1 MYGIKALFI
10 GIKFHSLG
18 LYFNILWFLNINKPW
33 VAGKQ
38 SQQEGFITKKY
49 SAIVEYVFRIHTA
62 KKIVHAEPGEGSI
75 HEYCTEE
82 FVKM

>member
-1 MYGIKALFI
+1 MYRIKALLI

-33 VAGKQ
+33 VAGKK

-62 KKIVHAEPGEGSI
+62 KKLYMQNLERAVYMNA
-75 HEYCTEE
+75 
-82 FVKM
+82 VQRNL

>member
-1 MYGIKALFI
+1 MYRINALLI

-33 VAGKQ
+33 VAGKK

-49 SAIVEYVFRIHTA
+49 SEIVEYVFRIHTA
-62 KKIVHAEPGEGSI
+62 KKLYMQNLERAV
-75 HEYCTEE
+75 YMNT
-82 FVKM
+82 VQRNL

>member
-1 MYGIKALFI
+1 MYRIKALLI

-33 VAGKQ
+33 VAGKK

-62 KKIVHAEPGEGSI
+62 KKLYMQNLERAV
-75 HEYCTEE
+75 YMNT
-82 FVKM
+82 VQRNL

>member
-1 MYGIKALFI
+1 MYGIKALLI

-33 VAGKQ
+33 VAGKK

-62 KKIVHAEPGEGSI
+62 KKLYMQNLERAV
-75 HEYCTEE
+75 YMNT
-82 FVKM
+82 VQRNL